1 MCCSTSC
8 LKVNSCFRE
17 EYKTVTERCCGS
29 SRTRLQ
35 LFRTSKKGWGVRAL
49 QDIPQGTFICEY
61 VGEIISEAE
70 AEMRQNDAYLFSLDD
85 KPQDLYCVDA
95 RFYGNISRFLN
106 HMCEPNLFACRVFT
120 THQDLRFPHI
130 AFFASENI
138 KAGEELGFNYGDHF
152 WEVKSKLFSCE
163 CGSSKCKYS
172 SAAMASLQADST
184 PEDKRQPSASPDT
197 SSSNS
202 PSSP

>member
-1 MCCSTSC
+1 MSQTCEQKMNIKMFPP
-8 LKVNSCFRE
+8 LMA
-17 EYKTVTERCCGS
+17 
-29 SRTRLQ
+29 RLF
-35 LFRTSKKGWGVRAL
+35 LNR
-49 QDIPQGTFICEY
+49 Y

-85 KPQDLYCVDA
+85 KDLYCIDA

-120 THQDLRFPHI
+120 KHQDLRFPHI

-152 WEVKSKLFSCE
+152 WEVKSKVFSCE
-163 CGSSKCKYS
+163 CGSSKCRYS

-184 PEDKRQPSASPDT
+184 PEDQQQPSASPDT

-202 PSSP
+202 PSSPS

>member
-1 MCCSTSC
+1 MGH
-8 LKVNSCFRE
+8 LLLNR
-17 EYKTVTERCCGS
+17 
-29 SRTRLQ
+29 
-35 LFRTSKKGWGVRAL
+35 
-49 QDIPQGTFICEY
+49 Y

-85 KPQDLYCVDA
+85 KVGNTLLIQWYHFCNALILLLAVHLKLFFGFVFVWAFHFSPSQPQDLYCIDA

-138 KAGEELGFNYGDHF
+138 KAGEELG
-152 WEVKSKLFSCE
+152 
-163 CGSSKCKYS
+163 
-172 SAAMASLQADST
+172 
-184 PEDKRQPSASPDT
+184 
-197 SSSNS
+197 
-202 PSSP
+202 

>member
-1 MCCSTSC
+1 MLQTASAV
-8 LKVNSCFRE
+8 K
-17 EYKTVTERCCGS
+17 
-29 SRTRLQ
+29 RL
-35 LFRTSKKGWGVRAL
+35 LTAHLRLNR
-49 QDIPQGTFICEY
+49 Y

-85 KPQDLYCVDA
+85 KVKYKQHYYTESLFKNGCRCDWGKTTFIFLVTLSLCSFYINSYFEIFFPCSILLSAVHLQLKSFIYLPSQPQDLYCIDA

-138 KAGEELGFNYGDHF
+138 MAGEELG
-152 WEVKSKLFSCE
+152 
-163 CGSSKCKYS
+163 
-172 SAAMASLQADST
+172 
-184 PEDKRQPSASPDT
+184 
-197 SSSNS
+197 
-202 PSSP
+202 

>member
-1 MCCSTSC
+1 M
-8 LKVNSCFRE
+8 L
-17 EYKTVTERCCGS
+17 
-29 SRTRLQ
+29 
-35 LFRTSKKGWGVRAL
+35 KKGWGVRAL
-49 QDIPQGTFICEY
+49 QNIPQGTFVCEY

-85 KPQDLYCVDA
+85 KTQDLYCVDA

-138 KAGEELGFNYGDHF
+138 MVGEELGFDYGDHF
-152 WEVKSKLFSCE
+152 WEVKSKLFNCE

-184 PEDKRQPSASPDT
+184 PEDQQQPSASPDT

-202 PSSP
+202 PSSPS